1 MSKLPGVSGTL
12 LGADKPTGGNT
23 MPLPTDVNAT
33 QDINTSLYCTLQT
46 MGTSDLDNMIVGV
59 GLLLFFI
66 GMLVFRYRAIISPS
80 MMRLESELQSLRAQ
94 ALAYPDTPAQS
105 KLVAEQKRILE
116 MIEQKVVGVN
126 ALDKCFISSGRII
139 SGWRMLHNAKNI
151 IIDEIGDINEELEV
165 TRLRLAELDSAEAK
179 NLAKRIELNLKKEEA
194 TEKSRKQLLVEGR
207 RVYYSYRD
215 DYFEMLAD
223 WQNKTMWLTYITLLF
238 IAMLLW
244 VEQNALLLVAG
255 GIGGLLSKLRSV
267 IQKPDIPN
275 DYGFSWSTLFLTPM
289 IGVLTGW
296 AGLYLVIVLIEV
308 DIFGPLFTEI
318 LSGSQGCPSAALMI
332 IALVFGYSAG
342 LFEKMITKVETY
354 ATKEKKKIDVTAA
367 SEGNEG

>member
-1 MSKLPGVSGTL
+1 
-12 LGADKPTGGNT
+12 
-23 MPLPTDVNAT
+23 MPSPTDINAT

-94 ALAYPDTPAQS
+94 ALAYPDTPSQS
-105 KLVAEQKRILE
+105 KLVAEQKSILE
-116 MIEQKVVGVN
+116 MIEQKVVGLN

-151 IIDEIGDINEELEV
+151 IIDDIGDINEELEV

-179 NLAKRIELNLKKEEA
+179 SLAKRIELNLKKEEA

-289 IGVLTGW
+289 VGVLTGW
-296 AGLYLVIVLIEV
+296 AGLYLVIVFVEV
-308 DIFGPLFTEI
+308 DIFGTLFKEI

-354 ATKEKKKIDVTAA
+354 ATKEKKKIDIAGGAA
-367 SEGNEG
+367 DGNEG